1 MYDDFTA
8 DFNRK
13 YYFILKKQ
21 HKLSIN
27 KIENHEDSLIAN
39 SRFELI
45 FLIYL
50 VVCSIY
56 SFDQT
61 A

>member
-1 MYDDFTA
+1 MYGDFTA

-13 YYFILKKQ
+13 YHFILKKQ

-45 FLIYL
+45 F
-50 VVCSIY
+50 
-56 SFDQT
+56 
-61 A
+61 